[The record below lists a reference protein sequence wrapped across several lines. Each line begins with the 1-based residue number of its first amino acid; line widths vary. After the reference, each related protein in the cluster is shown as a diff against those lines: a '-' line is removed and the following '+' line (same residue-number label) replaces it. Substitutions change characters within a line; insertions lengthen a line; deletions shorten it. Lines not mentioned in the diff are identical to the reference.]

1 MLTHAKCNNFAA
13 PRCYNRGNCSEFC
26 CACAKQCI
34 RVKPAH
40 ICYGRKSY
48 IPETRALWPL
58 AREGCGSIPWG
69 FSRVMKRFTR
79 LLAMLLTVSVL
90 AAASSNDKAAKALY
104 EKGKAAEAREDY
116 IEAYNDYHQAWQ
128 LRPTDLTYRTAAEFV
143 RFLAS
148 ASYVHQGELLMKAGK
163 LQEALT
169 DFEQALAVD
178 PSSFIAQQQANKVRQ
193 MLMKE
198 QNPPPP
204 PAPQSALTRR
214 MEEASGPVELAPIA
228 PTPITLKLSEDTKT
242 IYESIGKLAGI
253 NVLFDPD
260 YQSRRIRVDLN
271 GVTLEEALQITALE
285 SKTFWRPVTPN
296 TIFVAADTPAK
307 RKELEQSVIRTF
319 YLSNLSQ
326 PNELQDLV
334 NILRQLLDTQR
345 LQQFPSQQAVVVR
358 GTPDQIA
365 MAEKLIEDLDKSR
378 PEVIVEV
385 AIMQVNRDKL
395 RNLGI
400 QPPASITANLQ
411 SNTSTTTSTSG
422 NNVGTGNGTLTT
434 TTGATTGQIT
444 LNQIAHLNATDIVL
458 TIPATTANFLFSDS
472 QSKLITQPQIR
483 ASDGQK
489 ASLKVGER
497 VPVATGSFQPG
508 IGGVGINPL
517 VNTQFNYIDV
527 GVNIDITPHVH
538 GLEEITLKL
547 AMDISAVDSYQNIG
561 GIQQPVIGQRKI
573 EQDIR
578 LKEGEVS
585 ILGGL
590 LENDQTKSL
599 AGIPGLA
606 QIPFFRYFFSSEQKE
621 VKDNEIVFVLIP
633 HIVRAQDLSA
643 SNLKAIDVGTA
654 NAFQLRRETS
664 AAPQPNG
671 QPPNGPGAA
680 QNNAVPPGAPG
691 AQPQAG
697 VANTSATQPVTA
709 SAPAGSA
716 IVSFDPPTLDQP
728 VGSTFTVNI
737 TLAGGQNIYSVPVQ
751 VQYNPRVLQVLNV
764 SNGPLLSKDGQPV
777 ALVNRDDSLAG
788 ILQLSA
794 SRPPGSGGI
803 SGDGA
808 VFTLTLQA
816 RAPGQA
822 TLSINRAAVRN
833 SSMQNVPATG
843 SQAIVTVH

>member
-1 MLTHAKCNNFAA
+1 MTK
-13 PRCYNRGNCSEFC
+13 R
-26 CACAKQCI
+26 
-34 RVKPAH
+34 
-40 ICYGRKSY
+40 
-48 IPETRALWPL
+48 
-58 AREGCGSIPWG
+58 
-69 FSRVMKRFTR
+69 FSRI
-79 LLAMLLTVSVL
+79 LAMLLTVAVL
-90 AAASSNDKAAKALY
+90 PAMASNDKAAKALY
-104 EKGKAAEAREDY
+104 QKGKAAEAREDY

-128 LRPTDLTYRTAAEFV
+128 LKPTDLTYRTAAAFV
-143 RFLAS
+143 RFLAA
-148 ASYVHQGELLMKAGK
+148 ASYVHQGEILMNAGK

-169 DFEQALAVD
+169 DFEQAIAID
-178 PSSFIAQQQANKVRQ
+178 PSDFIAQQQANKVRK
-193 MLMKE
+193 MLLMQ
-198 QNPPPP
+198 QNPPPAP
-204 PAPQSALTRR
+204 TPQSALTRR
-214 MEEASGPVELAPIA
+214 MEEATGPVELAPISQ
-228 PTPITLKLSEDTKT
+228 TPITLKLSEDTKT

-260 YQSRRIRVDLN
+260 YTSRRIRVDLN

-319 YLSNLSQ
+319 YLTNLSQ

-334 NILRQLLDTQR
+334 NILRTLLETQR

-358 GTPDQIA
+358 GTPDQVA

-378 PEVIVEV
+378 PEVVVEV

-400 QPPASITANLQ
+400 QPPASITVALQ
-411 SNTSTTTSTSG
+411 SNTSTTTSTTG
-422 NNVGTGNGTLTT
+422 TNVGTGNGNVTT
-434 TTGATTGQIT
+434 TTGAATGT
-444 LNQIAHLNATDIVL
+444 LSLNQLANLNATNFAV
-458 TIPATTANFLFSDS
+458 TIPAATANFLYSDS
-472 QSKLITQPQIR
+472 DSKLITQPQIR

-538 GLEEITLKL
+538 GLDEITLKL

-578 LKEGEVS
+578 LREGEVN

-590 LENDQTKSL
+590 LESDQTKSL
-599 AGIPGLA
+599 SGIPGLA
-606 QIPFFRYFFSSEQKE
+606 LIPFFRFLFSSEQKE
-621 VKDNEIVFVLIP
+621 VKDNEIVFILIP

-643 SNLKAIDVGTA
+643 NNLKAIDVGTA
-654 NAFQLRRETS
+654 NSISLRRESTPSSTPQSNGPPQGPGTAQYNSTTPAGGMQQPAGVQNTSVTQPS
-664 AAPQPNG
+664 AATA
-671 QPPNGPGAA
+671 PP
-680 QNNAVPPGAPG
+680 
-691 AQPQAG
+691 
-697 VANTSATQPVTA
+697 
-709 SAPAGSA
+709 GSA
-716 IVSFDPPTLDQP
+716 ILSFDPPTVDPP
-728 VGSTFTVNI
+728 VGSTFTVNVN
-737 TLAGGQNIYSVPVQ
+737 LSGGQNVYSVPLQ
-751 VQYNPRVLQVLNV
+751 VMYNPRVLQLLNV
-764 SNGPLLSKDGQPV
+764 SNGPLLSKDGQTV
-777 ALVNRDDSLAG
+777 ALINRDDSLAG
-788 ILQLSA
+788 ILQLTA
-794 SRPPGSGGI
+794 ERPPGSGGV

-808 VFTLTLQA
+808 VFTLTFQA

-822 TLSINRAAVRN
+822 TLSINRAAVKN
-833 SSMQNVPATG
+833 AAMQNVPASG

>member
-1 MLTHAKCNNFAA
+1 MKWVT
-13 PRCYNRGNCSEFC
+13 
-26 CACAKQCI
+26 CI
-34 RVKPAH
+34 
-40 ICYGRKSY
+40 
-48 IPETRALWPL
+48 L
-58 AREGCGSIPWG
+58 AVLVI
-69 FSRVMKRFTR
+69 T
-79 LLAMLLTVSVL
+79 L
-90 AAASSNDKAAKALY
+90 AALPAMASSDKAAKALY
-104 EKGKAAEAREDY
+104 QEGKTAEARQDY
-116 IEAYNDYHQAWQ
+116 ITAYNDYHKAWE
-128 LRPTDLTYRTAAEFV
+128 LKPTDLTYRTAAEYV
-143 RFLAS
+143 RFLAA
-148 ASYVHQGELLMKAGK
+148 ASYVHQGEILLNAGK

-169 DFEQALAVD
+169 DFEQALAID

-193 MLMKE
+193 LLLKG
-198 QNPPPP
+198 QNPA
-204 PAPQSALTRR
+204 PAPTPQSALTRR
-214 MEEASGPVELAPIA
+214 MEEATGPVELAPILQ
-228 PTPITLKLSEDTKT
+228 TPLTLKMSDDSKT
-242 IYESIGKLAGI
+242 VYESIGKLCGI

-260 YQSRRIRVDLN
+260 YTSKRIRVDLN

-319 YLSNLSQ
+319 YLTNLSQ

-334 NILRQLLDTQR
+334 NILRTLLDTQR

-365 MAEKLIEDLDKSR
+365 MAEKLIDDLDKSR
-378 PEVIVEV
+378 PEVVVEV

-400 QPPASITANLQ
+400 QPPSSITVALQ
-411 SNTSTTTSTSG
+411 SNTSTTTSASG
-422 NNVGTGNGTLTT
+422 TNVGTGNGSVST
-434 TTGATTGQIT
+434 TTGNTTNTIT
-444 LNQIAHLNATDIVL
+444 LNELANINATNFAV
-458 TIPATTANFLFSDS
+458 TIPAATANFLFTDS
-472 QSKLITQPQIR
+472 SSKLITQPQIR

-489 ASLKVGER
+489 ASLKIGER

-538 GLEEITLKL
+538 GLDEITLKL

-578 LKEGEVS
+578 LKEGEVN
-585 ILGGL
+585 ILGGI
-590 LENDQTKSL
+590 LESDQTKSL
-599 AGIPGLA
+599 SGIPGLA

-633 HIVRAQDLSA
+633 HIVRAQDLSS
-643 SNLKAIDVGTA
+643 SNMKAIDVGTA
-654 NAFQLRRETS
+654 NAISLRRES
-664 AAPQPNG
+664 APPPAPQSNA
-671 QPPNGPGAA
+671 QPPNGPGTA
-680 QNNAVPPGAPG
+680 QNNMTPPNGAAVVPAPAGAPSNMG
-691 AQPQAG
+691 AQP
-697 VANTSATQPVTA
+697 PTA
-709 SAPAGSA
+709 AAPSGSA

-728 VGSTFTVNI
+728 VGATFTVNVN
-737 TLAGGQNIYSVPVQ
+737 LAGGQNVYAVPVQ
-751 VQYNPRVLQVLNV
+751 VMYNPRVLQLLNV
-764 SNGPLLSKDGQPV
+764 SNGPLLSKDGQTV
-777 ALVNRDDSLAG
+777 ALVNRDDSMAG
-788 ILQLSA
+788 ILQLTA
-794 SRPPGSGGI
+794 SRPPGSGGV

-808 VFTLTLQA
+808 VFTLTFQA

-822 TLSINRAAVRN
+822 TLSINRAAVKN
-833 SSMQNVPATG
+833 ASMQNVPASG

>member
-1 MLTHAKCNNFAA
+1 MQTVLTFGVSISLTISVPFLFGGGPRERGRRNFPGVLGDVIKSSFRILAVLLLVAA
-13 PRCYNRGNCSEFC
+13 LPALASTD
-26 CACAKQCI
+26 KQ
-34 RVKPAH
+34 
-40 ICYGRKSY
+40 
-48 IPETRALWPL
+48 
-58 AREGCGSIPWG
+58 
-69 FSRVMKRFTR
+69 
-79 LLAMLLTVSVL
+79 
-90 AAASSNDKAAKALY
+90 AKALY
-104 EKGKAAEAREDY
+104 EQGKAAEAREDY
-116 IEAYNDYHQAWQ
+116 ITAYNDYHQAWELKPAE
-128 LRPTDLTYRTAAEFV
+128 LRYRTAAAFV

-148 ASYVHQGELLMKAGK
+148 ASYVHQGEILMTAGK

-169 DFEQALAVD
+169 AFEQAIAID

-193 MLMKE
+193 LLIKS
-198 QNPPPP
+198 QNPAPPP
-204 PAPQSALTRR
+204 TPQSSLTRR
-214 MEEASGPVELAPIA
+214 MEEATGPVELAPISQ
-228 PTPITLKLSEDTKT
+228 TPIILKLSEDTKT

-260 YQSRRIRVDLN
+260 YTSRRIRVDLN

-319 YLSNLSQ
+319 YLTNLSQ

-334 NILRQLLDTQR
+334 NILRTLLETQR

-365 MAEKLIEDLDKSR
+365 MAEKLIDDLDKSR
-378 PEVIVEV
+378 PEVVVEV

-411 SNTSTTTSTSG
+411 SNTGTTTSTSG
-422 NNVGTGNGTLTT
+422 TNVGTGNGTVTT
-434 TTGATTGQIT
+434 STGASTGTIT
-444 LNQIAHLNATDIVL
+444 LNQLANLNATNIAI
-458 TIPATTANFLFSDS
+458 TIPATTANFLLTDS
-472 QSKLITQPQIR
+472 SSKLIQQPQIR

-489 ASLKVGER
+489 ASLKIGER

-517 VNTQFNYIDV
+517 VNTQFNYVDV

-538 GLEEITLKL
+538 GLDEITLKL
-547 AMDISAVDSYQNIG
+547 SMDISAVDSYQNIG

-585 ILGGL
+585 ILGGI
-590 LENDQTKSL
+590 LENLQTKSL

-633 HIVRAQDLSA
+633 HIVRAQDLNP
-643 SNLKAIDVGTA
+643 SNVKAIDVGTA
-654 NAFQLRRETS
+654 STISLRRDSTQS
-664 AAPQPNG
+664 STTQPAG
-671 QPPNGPGAA
+671 PPPNGPGAA
-680 QNNAVPPGAPG
+680 QNNALPPGGPAVQPG
-691 AQPQAG
+691 AG
-697 VANTSATQPVTA
+697 VTNTSVTQPPTA

-728 VGSTFTVNI
+728 VGATFTVNVN
-737 TLAGGQNIYSVPVQ
+737 LAGGQNVYAVPVQ
-751 VQYNPRVLQVLNV
+751 VLYNPRVLQLLNV
-764 SNGPLLSKDGQPV
+764 SNGPLLSKDGQTV
-777 ALVNRDDSLAG
+777 ALVNRDDSMAG
-788 ILQLSA
+788 ILQLTA

-808 VFTLTLQA
+808 VFTLTFQA

-822 TLSINRAAVRN
+822 TLSINRAAVKN
-833 SSMQNVPATG
+833 AAMQNVPASG